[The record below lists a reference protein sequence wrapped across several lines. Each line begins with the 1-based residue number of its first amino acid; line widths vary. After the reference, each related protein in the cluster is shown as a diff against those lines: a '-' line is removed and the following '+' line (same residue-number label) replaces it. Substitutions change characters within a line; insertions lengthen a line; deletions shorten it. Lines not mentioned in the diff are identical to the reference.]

1 METLD
6 LGHWKLGDGLSQGIP
21 ENSIGFVYLIID
33 PDNKKYV
40 GKKLL
45 INKTCKKPL
54 KGRTNKRRGI
64 KESNWKNYISSSPKI
79 QENIE
84 KNGIE
89 NYQFII
95 LKWAPNKM
103 MLAYYETKEI
113 IERNAI
119 FDLTYWNEVCNIR
132 IRNRK

>member
-1 METLD
+1 METD
-6 LGHWKLGDGLSQGIP
+6 LGHWKPGDGLSQEIP

-33 PDNKKYV
+33 PSGKKYI

-45 INKTCKKPL
+45 VNKTCKKPL
-54 KGRTNKRRGI
+54 KGRINKRRGI
-64 KESNWKNYISSSPKI
+64 KESNWKSYISSSPKV

-84 KNGIE
+84 KTGIE

-113 IERNAI
+113 IDRNAI

-132 IRNRK
+132 IRNKK